1 MTKVNHASCMPRTG
15 MRRRSLLVGTLLL
28 PAFRSAGAATAAD
41 LPFVR
46 VTSPK
51 GFDAAVSQARSRRKP
66 ILVYVSAEWC
76 PICKHI
82 EREVFSNVVIRRR
95 VEGMTLVHA
104 DVTAG
109 DEASRT
115 LMQRLNAHGPPT
127 LFVLAAGTG
136 REMPR
141 TRLVGPVSA
150 NLFLDTIN
158 IAGL

>member
-1 MTKVNHASCMPRTG
+1 
-15 MRRRSLLVGTLLL
+15 LLL
-28 PAFRSAGAATAAD
+28 PAFPCAGDAAAAD

-51 GFDAAVSQARSRRKP
+51 ELDAAVPQARSRRKP

-82 EREVFSNVVIRRR
+82 DREVFSNVVIRRR
-95 VEGMTLVHA
+95 LEGMALVHA
-104 DVTAG
+104 DVTAA
-109 DEASRT
+109 DEHSRM
-115 LMQRLNAHGPPT
+115 LMQRLNAPGPPT

-136 REMPR
+136 MEMPR
-141 TRLVGPVSA
+141 TRLIGPVSA